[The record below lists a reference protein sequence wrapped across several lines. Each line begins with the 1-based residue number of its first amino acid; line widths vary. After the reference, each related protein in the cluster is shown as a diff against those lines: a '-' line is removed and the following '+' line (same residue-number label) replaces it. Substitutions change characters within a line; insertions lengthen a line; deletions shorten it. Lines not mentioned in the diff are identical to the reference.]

1 VGPAT
6 ERDLDPLVV
15 DVDGT
20 ITLFAALNYL
30 DGKLI
35 HRTEAKHTHV
45 EWLCFLKQIE
55 REVPED
61 VDIHLIADNYCTHK
75 HAKVKAWLEKRS
87 RFQMH
92 FVPTLSSWMNLVE
105 RFLAD
110 LTDDCARAV
119 SPACGGLWRQ
129 SKRTWPS
136 GTRIRI
142 RIAGRWTGRRFWPR
156 SSGRE
161 RLWSISAPDSPP
173 SVKRYHWEAY

>member
-1 VGPAT
+1 MGPAT
-6 ERDLDPLVV
+6 ERDLNPLVV

-45 EWLCFLKQIE
+45 EWLRFLKQIE

-75 HAKVKAWLEKRS
+75 HAKVKAWLERRS

-92 FVPTLSSWMNLVE
+92 FVPTLSSWMNLAE
-105 RFLAD
+105 RFFAD
-110 LTDDCARAV
+110 LTDDCVR
-119 SPACGGLWRQ
+119 
-129 SKRTWPS
+129 
-136 GTRIRI
+136 
-142 RIAGRWTGRRFWPR
+142 PR
-156 SSGRE
+156 SFASVR
-161 RLWSISAPDSPP
+161 RLVAAI
-173 SVKRYHWEAY
+173 EAYMAERNAHPNPYRWKVDGKEILAKVQRVREALEQQRARQPSKC